1 MTDQD
6 AFELI
11 RRFVESIGLSVK
23 QQALPH
29 PTFLP
34 GLELIAN
41 GIAFDPTRLLYPG
54 DLLHEAGHLAVT
66 TTTQRAAIGTPALQ
80 KPFPPKGDEI
90 ATVLWTFA
98 AAKHIG
104 LPLDILFHTNGY
116 KNDSA
121 WLIEQLESGSYIGLP
136 LLEWM
141 GLCLS
146 PERAQ
151 ATGQPAFPH
160 MLRWLRT
167 E

>member
-1 MTDQD
+1 
-6 AFELI
+6 
-11 RRFVESIGLSVK
+11 
-23 QQALPH
+23 
-29 PTFLP
+29 
-34 GLELIAN
+34 
-41 GIAFDPTRLLYPG
+41 
-54 DLLHEAGHLAVT
+54 
-66 TTTQRAAIGTPALQ
+66 
-80 KPFPPKGDEI
+80 
-90 ATVLWTFA
+90 VLWTFA

-116 KNDSA
+116 KNDST

-160 MLRWLRT
+160 MLRWLRAK
-167 E
+167 